1 MILLFLNFMYKIEL
15 LTTSKLYKVCLFVI
29 AIFFVI
35 LSPLCLEAGFGVTP
49 PYVKNSELTRNSV
62 YEQKIMLVRGSPD
75 YDVLAEIEVDVPGAN
90 EWITIEPAQEI
101 LMTKGEKKIPLVVKI
116 LVPNKA
122 EFGDYKGNIRVRTS
136 AVNDEDRGSGAVSIA
151 LGARIN
157 VDFSVIDK
165 IIKEFDIRSVK
176 ILDFNEG
183 KKVRWL
189 EYPGKMIFNMTLR
202 NTGNVSVSPSKVAV
216 DIYDST
222 GKKLLE
228 RTENSNRIRK
238 VNPFKTEEV
247 FAELPSHLSPGSY
260 RAKYIIYN
268 DDEEVKTGE
277 LTFNIMPAGTIEGDL
292 GYGFMGLSFWH
303 KTTIVGPIVL
313 VIILVLSLLLYFSK
327 RFRLGFFRVL
337 YSWRSI
343 YRYPI
348 SKIKKLTRLIL
359 RGFSRKRLSKD

>member
-1 MILLFLNFMYKIEL
+1 MNKIEL
-15 LTTSKLYKVCLFVI
+15 LTTSKLYKGCLFLI
-29 AIFFVI
+29 AFFFII
-35 LSPLCLEAGFGVTP
+35 LSPLGLEAGFGVTP

-101 LMTKGEKKIPLVVKI
+101 LMPKGENKIPLVVKI

-122 EFGDYKGNIRVRTS
+122 DFGEYKGNIRVKTS
-136 AVNDEDRGSGAVSIA
+136 VVNAEDRGSGAVSIA

-157 VDFSVIDK
+157 VEFNVIDR
-165 IIKEFDIRSVK
+165 IIKEFDIRKVK

-183 KKVRWL
+183 RRIRWL

-202 NTGNVSVSPSKVAV
+202 NTGNVSVSPSKVTV
-216 DIYDST
+216 DIYDSN

-228 RTENSNRIRK
+228 RTEHSNRIRK
-238 VNPFKTEEV
+238 VDPFKTEDV

-260 RAKYIIYN
+260 RAKYVIYN

-277 LTFNIMPAGTIEGDL
+277 LTFNIMPTGTIEGDF
-292 GYGFMGLSFWH
+292 GYGFMGLSLWH
-303 KTTIVGPIVL
+303 KTTIVGPI
-313 VIILVLSLLLYFSK
+313 ILVFVLILSLLLYFSK
-327 RFRLGFFRVL
+327 RFRFVFFRAL
-337 YSWRSI
+337 YSWKSI
-343 YRYPI
+343 YRYPVL
-348 SKIKKLTRLIL
+348 KIKKLIKLIL
-359 RGFSRKRLSKD
+359 RGFSKRRLSKD